1 LTEPA
6 LVCAGSDVVSNK
18 KSPVRRG
25 RATSRGEQ
33 CKNSCRL
40 KLPLFDCLFERDRVA
55 FDNDHEPH
63 VNRYIVPGDSH
74 LIANRDL
81 GLALFRMS
89 HLQRPDNGIVPSSLH
104 QPKVRIRAEDNP
116 EAPSGGHMKTVRP
129 TTGQLTLW
137 GHSRTLAQTSQL
149 CFRLCEAREHGA
161 SPGCCEQPTRR
172 LAGRRFAW
180 IRRICAV
187 ARTRGFFRLRAH
199 LPPGAEANRKQGD
212 RFRQLA
218 RDRCRKRKTGTRG
231 DAIRRTHW
239 VAFLG
244 WSRAAGRLR
253 NRPEFG
259 SLPEELAVALA
270 PVLAH
275 NTATPDRCWFAIWE
289 GFGGLPDE
297 ALRAPTFSAPHREY
311 HLLRGPV
318 DQLAEG
324 AYDFLGQQSPNLCWP
339 EDRSWCLATEI
350 DLDPTYLGCEEACC
364 EEILALSALEALAV
378 NPATGIDFASDVL
391 NPVAS
396 RGG

>member
-1 LTEPA
+1 MAPLQAAANSQPA
-6 LVCAGSDVVSNK
+6 DWLVAGL
-18 KSPVRRG
+18 RG
-25 RATSRGEQ
+25 FGE
-33 CKNSCRL
+33 SVL
-40 KLPLFDCLFERDRVA
+40 SL
-55 FDNDHEPH
+55 
-63 VNRYIVPGDSH
+63 VPAGFS
-74 LIANRDL
+74 AY
-81 GLALFRMS
+81 
-89 HLQRPDNGIVPSSLH
+89 
-104 QPKVRIRAEDNP
+104 VRIFHP
-116 EAPSGGHMKTVRP
+116 
-129 TTGQLTLW
+129 
-137 GHSRTLAQTSQL
+137 AQ
-149 CFRLCEAREHGA
+149 
-161 SPGCCEQPTRR
+161 
-172 LAGRRFAW
+172 
-180 IRRICAV
+180 RRIGSREIAFV
-187 ARTRGFFRLRAH
+187 SWHEIAAANGKQAH
-199 LPPGAEANRKQGD
+199 AGMQFAGLTGSLSSDGVGQPGVFD
-212 RFRQLA
+212 
-218 RDRCRKRKTGTRG
+218 
-231 DAIRRTHW
+231 HP
-239 VAFLG
+239 
-244 WSRAAGRLR
+244 
-253 NRPEFG
+253 PEFG

-350 DLDPTYLGCEEACC
+350 DLDTTYVGCEEACC